1 MRRKTGK
8 KPEVIVVEVEEQ
20 ESKEG
25 DKDDIEMESEDET
38 TLSENDDQGRTK
50 EMINSVERSLSK
62 GLSDIVDM
70 CEGRLELDYE
80 DEDLEEGKDYEKELW
95 EAFEELEALNNNR
108 EVKKTIKE
116 KTLPTKTLPTKTL
129 PTKTLPTKTLPN
141 KPAVAVPSKESP
153 LGLAMKKLQDF
164 KTSQEKTGNETSP
177 TQSQSVART
186 KPSFEQVERKTTIDK
201 MVAPQ
206 EVRKDDDG
214 LPWYQKGIFF
224 VCGSFINDRA
234 CGRRCN
240 GRRLFKEHLTRGGF
254 HLQKFLSFSTLFFC
268 LSSSK
273 IISFFFS
280 RQIMGLRLGPI

>member
-25 DKDDIEMESEDET
+25 DKDDKESEDET

-50 EMINSVERSLSK
+50 EIVNSVERSLSK

-129 PTKTLPTKTLPN
+129 PN

-177 TQSQSVART
+177 SESQSVART
-186 KPSFEQVERKTTIDK
+186 KPSFEKVERKTTIDK

-214 LPWYQKGIFF
+214 LPWYQRGIFF
-224 VCGSFINDRA
+224 VCGSFKNDRA

-254 HLQKFLSFSTLFFC
+254 HLQKFLFFC

-273 IISFFFS
+273 IISFFFLVRS
-280 RQIMGLRLGPI
+280 WG

>member
-116 KTLPTKTLPTKTL
+116 KTLPI
-129 PTKTLPTKTLPN
+129 KTLPTKTLPN

-177 TQSQSVART
+177 TESQSVART
-186 KPSFEQVERKTTIDK
+186 KPSFEKVERKTTIDE
-201 MVAPQ
+201 M
-206 EVRKDDDG
+206 VRKDDDG
-214 LPWYQKGIFF
+214 LPWYQRGIFF

-254 HLQKFLSFSTLFFC
+254 HLQKFLFFCTLFFC
-268 LSSSK
+268 VSSSK
-273 IISFFFS
+273 IISLFFS

>member
-70 CEGRLELDYE
+70 CEGRIELDYE

-116 KTLPTKTLPTKTL
+116 KTLPTKTLPSKTL

-177 TQSQSVART
+177 TESQSVART
-186 KPSFEQVERKTTIDK
+186 KPSFEKVERKTTIDE
-201 MVAPQ
+201 M
-206 EVRKDDDG
+206 VRKDDDG
-214 LPWYQKGIFF
+214 LPWYQRGIFF

-254 HLQKFLSFSTLFFC
+254 HLQKFLFSAPFF
-268 LSSSK
+268 LVFHLQS
-273 IISFFFS
+273 
-280 RQIMGLRLGPI
+280 